1 MQIRKVC
8 KQHIKSMILQILL
21 HNARL
26 SKNRKIEVYIKKIIE
41 CEVIHMAHGNNLN
54 CGDVVEN
61 PLVWGS
67 THEEEFHLDM

>member
-26 SKNRKIEVYIKKIIE
+26 SKSRKIEVYIKKIIE

-54 CGDVVEN
+54 CGDVMEN
-61 PLVWGS
+61 PLVCGN
-67 THEEEFHLDM
+67 THEEELHLDM